1 MNQKKAISKK
11 LIDHDRLNAK
21 KEPVSINKV
30 SNLKKSSHMFKT
42 ILALILLAIISSNTF
57 ASQKLCI
64 PIGGTGMPTFSAQ
77 KDGTVRIT
85 APLIGSVSA
94 ASGTIT
100 AQRETRSGLD
110 MDLNHYFL
118 NNTGGSF
125 HTQDHAELTAVPGKA
140 GNFMIEIDYS
150 IEKGSTTGTFK
161 GYEGDFKSYGL
172 VDFNRMEG
180 LVRYSGE
187 ICK

>member
-1 MNQKKAISKK
+1 
-11 LIDHDRLNAK
+11 
-21 KEPVSINKV
+21 
-30 SNLKKSSHMFKT
+30 MFKKIT
-42 ILALILLAIISSNTF
+42 SASLLAIISTSVF
-57 ASQKLCI
+57 AGEKMCT
-64 PIGGTGMPTFSAQ
+64 PIGGVAMPKFSPQA
-77 KDGTVRIT
+77 DGAVRIT
-85 APLIGSVSA
+85 APLIGSASA

-100 AQRETRSGLD
+100 AQRETKTGLD

-125 HTQDHAELTAVPGKA
+125 HTIDHAELTAVPNKA
-140 GNFMIEIDYS
+140 GKFMIEINYS

-172 VDFNRMEG
+172 VDLNNMEG

-187 ICK
+187 ICKS

>member
-1 MNQKKAISKK
+1 MFNKIAVAG
-11 LIDHDRLNAK
+11 LLVM
-21 KEPVSINKV
+21 VSTSVLAGEKV
-30 SNLKKSSHMFKT
+30 CT
-42 ILALILLAIISSNTF
+42 
-57 ASQKLCI
+57 
-64 PIGGTGMPTFSAQ
+64 PIGGMAMPTFSPQ
-77 KDGTVRIT
+77 DDGSVKIT

-100 AQRETRSGLD
+100 AQRETKSGLE

-125 HTQDHAELTAVPGKA
+125 HTLDHAELTTVPGKA
-140 GNFMIEIDYS
+140 GNFMIEINYS

-172 VDFNRMEG
+172 VDLNKMEG

>member
-1 MNQKKAISKK
+1 
-11 LIDHDRLNAK
+11 
-21 KEPVSINKV
+21 
-30 SNLKKSSHMFKT
+30 MFKK
-42 ILALILLAIISSNTF
+42 IASASLLVIISTSVF
-57 ASQKLCI
+57 AGEKVCT
-64 PIGGTGMPTFSAQ
+64 PIGGMAMPTFSPQA
-77 KDGTVRIT
+77 DGTVRIT

-100 AQRETRSGLD
+100 AQRETKTGLD

-125 HTQDHAELTAVPGKA
+125 HTIDHAELIAVPNKA
-140 GNFMIEIDYS
+140 GKFMIEINYS
-150 IEKGSTTGTFK
+150 IEKESTTGTFK

-172 VDFNRMEG
+172 VDFNNMEG

-187 ICK
+187 ICKL

>member
-1 MNQKKAISKK
+1 
-11 LIDHDRLNAK
+11 
-21 KEPVSINKV
+21 
-30 SNLKKSSHMFKT
+30 MFKN
-42 ILALILLAIISSNTF
+42 ILVLSLLAFISANAF
-57 ASQKLCI
+57 AGQKLCT

-77 KDGTVRIT
+77 NDGTIRIT

-100 AQRETRSGLD
+100 AQRETKSGLD

-125 HTQDHAELTAVPGKA
+125 HTLDHAELTAVPGKA
-140 GNFMIEIDYS
+140 GHFMIEINYS

-172 VDFNRMEG
+172 VDLNKMEG

-187 ICK
+187 ICKE